1 MGISTPR
8 VRTSSSTQVLD
19 ELIQL
24 ARRCGITVRRERL
37 LREVGYRAR
46 SGACRLKDQDY
57 VILDRERSPM
67 EQLEVLADV
76 LRERAVPG
84 FELST
89 GARRMLGLARD

>member
-1 MGISTPR
+1 
-8 VRTSSSTQVLD
+8 
-19 ELIQL
+19 
-24 ARRCGITVRRERL
+24 
-37 LREVGYRAR
+37 
-46 SGACRLKDQDY
+46 
-57 VILDRERSPM
+57 LDRERSPM